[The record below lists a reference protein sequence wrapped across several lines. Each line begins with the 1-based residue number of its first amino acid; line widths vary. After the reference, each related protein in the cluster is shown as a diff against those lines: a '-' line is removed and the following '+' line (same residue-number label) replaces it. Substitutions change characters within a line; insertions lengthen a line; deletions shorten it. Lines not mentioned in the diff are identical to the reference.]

1 MDDEQSG
8 FGREY
13 SDSSFWDKVV
23 QYAKIAGKEVVG
35 RALQLYY
42 AAQDPNTPA
51 WAKTVI
57 FGALGYFIFP
67 VDAIPDPTPLVG
79 YADDLGVLAAAVA
92 TVALYITEDVKRKAR
107 QKLRDW
113 FGDGELV

>member
-1 MDDEQSG
+1 MDDEQAG

-13 SDSSFWDKVV
+13 SDSSFREKLLK
-23 QYAKIAGKEVVG
+23 YALIAGREVVE

-42 AAQDPNTPA
+42 AAQDPKTPA
-51 WAKTVI
+51 WAKTAI
-57 FGALGYFIFP
+57 YGALGYFIFP
-67 VDAIPDPTPLVG
+67 LDAIPDVVPAVG

-92 TVALYITEDVKRKAR
+92 TVVMYITEDVKLKAG

-113 FGDGELV
+113 FGDGEPV